1 MEDIR
6 KIIRNL
12 ITQKGTIRS
21 FAKDLGMDH
30 ANLLRLLRE
39 NANPGLNTIEWIVDH
54 LGYDIKLVKRK
65 EVKSSKPSR
74 SRRKLKSR

>member
-12 ITQKGTIRS
+12 IRQKGTIRN
-21 FAKDLGMDH
+21 FAKDLGTDH

-39 NANPGLNTIEWIVDH
+39 DANPGLKTVERIVDH
-54 LGYDIKLVKRK
+54 LGYNIKLVKRK
-65 EVKSSKPSR
+65 EVKPSKPSR
-74 SRRKLKSR
+74 SRRKLKGR